1 MSIGSQ
7 LESRPRPS
15 LSGGLGAGE
24 APPARLNPAAMLF
37 DFRIAGDAGWG
48 FSMRALM
55 AGFVLLAVTQPSF
68 AQTVL
73 KTEPLALAPHAV
85 VLVDNGSCSTGK
97 VLKVTVT
104 ARGLHRK
111 KVCVS
116 AVELQASLG
125 SSAPERAPS
134 SEDRD

>member
-1 MSIGSQ
+1 
-7 LESRPRPS
+7 
-15 LSGGLGAGE
+15 
-24 APPARLNPAAMLF
+24 
-37 DFRIAGDAGWG
+37 
-48 FSMRALM
+48 MRVVL
-55 AGFVLLAVTQPSF
+55 AGFILLAVTQPSF
-68 AQTVL
+68 AQTFL

-97 VLKVTVT
+97 ILKVTVT

-125 SSAPERAPS
+125 SSAPERGTL
-134 SEDRD
+134 SEDRE